1 MDLMPKVEMSKAKE
15 TEVNPDEPLD
25 FKNTDEQVNELED
38 EIEEEVLEI
47 EEKEKLNPND
57 VFKPKQQR
65 IPERDTVPVVYK
77 TKRPITEKQK
87 EHLAKARQVAKEKRE
102 RNKQLREEGKQAEQ
116 TQKEK
121 REQKVAER
129 VAKKIPQTVNNTTT
143 INQTITEEEIVK
155 LTKKA
160 TAEALAKYDLER
172 KARKAD
178 KQEKLQKQNQTK
190 DIQMKIARATGRK
203 YGDNGFFNDCF

>member
-1 MDLMPKVEMSKAKE
+1 MPKVEMSKAEE
-15 TEVNPDEPLD
+15 TVENPDQPLD
-25 FKNTDEQVNELED
+25 FKNTDEQVNENED

-203 YGDNGFFNDCF
+203 YGDDGFFNDCF

>member
-1 MDLMPKVEMSKAKE
+1 MDLMPKVEMSKAEE
-15 TEVNPDEPLD
+15 TVENPDQPLD
-25 FKNTDEQVNELED
+25 FKNTDEQVNEFED
-38 EIEEEVLEI
+38 EIEEEVVEI

-203 YGDNGFFNDCF
+203 YGDDGFFNDCF

>member
-1 MDLMPKVEMSKAKE
+1 MPKVEMSKVEGTEE
-15 TEVNPDEPLD
+15 TVVNPDQPLD
-25 FKNTDEQVNELED
+25 FKNTDEQVNENE
-38 EIEEEVLEI
+38 EEEEEEVLEI

-65 IPERDTVPVVYK
+65 IPERETVPVVYK

-203 YGDNGFFNDCF
+203 YGDEGFFNDCF

>member
-1 MDLMPKVEMSKAKE
+1 MDLMPKVEMSKAEE
-15 TEVNPDEPLD
+15 TVENPDQPLD
-25 FKNTDEQVNELED
+25 FKNTDEQVNEFED
-38 EIEEEVLEI
+38 EIEEEVVEI

>member
-1 MDLMPKVEMSKAKE
+1 MDLMPKVEMSKAE
-15 TEVNPDEPLD
+15 QTVENPDQPLD
-25 FKNTDEQVNELED
+25 FKNTDEQVNENED

>member
-1 MDLMPKVEMSKAKE
+1 MPKVELK
-15 TEVNPDEPLD
+15 TEEIEENPDEPLG
-25 FKNTDEQVNELED
+25 NEVADEVVNENE
-38 EIEEEVLEI
+38 EEEEEEVVEI
-47 EEKEKLNPND
+47 KEKEKLNPED

-65 IPERDTVPVVYK
+65 IPKRETAPVVYK

-102 RNKQLREEGKQAEQ
+102 RNKKLREEGKQAEL

-160 TAEALAKYDLER
+160 TAEALEKYDLER
-172 KARKAD
+172 KARKAE
-178 KQEKLQKQNQTK
+178 KQEKLKQQNQTK
-190 DIQMKIARATGRK
+190 NIQMKIARATGRK
-203 YGDNGFFNDCF
+203 YGEEGFFADCF

>member
-1 MDLMPKVEMSKAKE
+1 MDLMPKVEMSKAE
-15 TEVNPDEPLD
+15 QTVENPDQPLD
-25 FKNTDEQVNELED
+25 FKNTDEQVNENED
-38 EIEEEVLEI
+38 EIEEEVVEI

-102 RNKQLREEGKQAEQ
+102 RNKQLKEEGKQAEQ

>member
-1 MDLMPKVEMSKAKE
+1 MDLMPKVEMSKAE
-15 TEVNPDEPLD
+15 QTVENPDQPLD
-25 FKNTDEQVNELED
+25 FKNTDEQVNENED

-203 YGDNGFFNDCF
+203 YGDDGFFNDCF

>member
-1 MDLMPKVEMSKAKE
+1 MNLMPKVEMSKVEE

-25 FKNTDEQVNELED
+25 FKNTDEQVNENED
-38 EIEEEVLEI
+38 EKEEEVLEI

-65 IPERDTVPVVYK
+65 IPERETVPVVYK

-203 YGDNGFFNDCF
+203 YGDDGFFNDCF